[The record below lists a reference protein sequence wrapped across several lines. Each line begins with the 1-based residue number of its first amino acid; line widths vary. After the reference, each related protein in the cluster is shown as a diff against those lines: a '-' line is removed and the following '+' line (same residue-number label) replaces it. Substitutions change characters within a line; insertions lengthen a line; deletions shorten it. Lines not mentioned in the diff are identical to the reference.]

1 MARRS
6 PHWTREYACKVIA
19 ELEACDLTMAQFARE
34 QGVSAERIGKWRRKL
49 RHEAESAGPRFVE
62 LVARGS
68 SSPGTIRV
76 NCPSG
81 HQIEV
86 EGVGLLAG
94 LRLALQ
100 AVSESARC

>member
-6 PHWTREYACKVIA
+6 PHWTREHACKVIA
-19 ELEACDLTMAQFARE
+19 ELEASDQTMAQFARE
-34 QGVSAERIGKWRRKL
+34 QGVSPERIGKWRRKL
-49 RHEAESAGPRFVE
+49 RLEAEGAGPRFVE
-62 LVARGS
+62 LVARRE
-68 SSPGTIRV
+68 SPPVTVRV

-86 EGVGLLAG
+86 EGVELLAG